1 MIVASSIANGATAFI
16 AAGKLAEL
24 AIPTF
29 AAAVLLVPADRI
41 WMLAGTLVALCV
53 AAAAWAVVQFVRDG
67 AGRHPSFLGEHD
79 LAALGTFAIVVG
91 LASLFARNGRLTA
104 LALTA
109 LAGSLAVALGAAL
122 ASLLGLYLAAGAV
135 VALAAARRELH
146 RKPLLATLAVLV
158 AVTAGTLSLRSG
170 ELGSSTPGSARSRT
184 RLGSTR
190 RAGARD

>member
-1 MIVASSIANGATAFI
+1 
-16 AAGKLAEL
+16 
-24 AIPTF
+24 
-29 AAAVLLVPADRI
+29 
-41 WMLAGTLVALCV
+41 MLAGTLVALCV

-109 LAGSLAVALGAAL
+109 LVAGSLAVALGAAL

-135 VALAAARRELH
+135 VTLAAARREL
-146 RKPLLATLAVLV
+146 RRGPLLATLAVLGGDSGHAV
-158 AVTAGTLSLRSG
+158 AAQRRARF
-170 ELGSSTPGSARSRT
+170 STPGSARSRT